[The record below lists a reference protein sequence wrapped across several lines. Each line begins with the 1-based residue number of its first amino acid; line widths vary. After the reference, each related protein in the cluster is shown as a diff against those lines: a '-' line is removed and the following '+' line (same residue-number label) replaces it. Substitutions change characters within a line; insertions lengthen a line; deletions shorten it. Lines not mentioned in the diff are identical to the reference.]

1 MSIPQLSVGQYD
13 LIFKATSKQDN
24 GDVWASAKSILF
36 TVTED
41 SIIEG
46 WKENVPS
53 MAPAVRPD
61 GKRSE
66 FYLDPLS
73 ADYGKIEQ
81 NGVNNVDGE
90 ASTMATV
97 TLSGNWS
104 FYTKSGSTKGIRNAR
119 VEVLYRDQFYIWRTI
134 ATTYTSAYSGDWSV
148 SYTPPSNHNYW
159 EVRVYST
166 SSNATVKNASGGL
179 YYSFTNYLNLAN
191 GENIGTWIVSSG
203 TNTEKAMWVYDD
215 AITSRNFL
223 ILGGKDPG
231 SLNNIYW
238 DASTTGTS
246 YHSSGSI
253 YLNKDAPGTSVPI
266 HEMGHNFMYNLYGSM
281 PPSNCPNPH
290 TIQGKSNTGC
300 AWVEGWAEFLPL
312 AVTYNPTYYYGSGG
326 SLNLE
331 NTSSFQPGDS
341 GDDVERRV
349 AGAL

>member
-1 MSIPQLSVGQYD
+1 VSIPQLSVGQYD

-179 YYSFTNYLNLAN
+179 YYSFTNYL
-191 GENIGTWIVSSG
+191 V
-203 TNTEKAMWVYDD
+203 D
-215 AITSRNFL
+215 A
-223 ILGGKDPG
+223 
-231 SLNNIYW
+231 
-238 DASTTGTS
+238 
-246 YHSSGSI
+246 H
-253 YLNKDAPGTSVPI
+253 V
-266 HEMGHNFMYNLYGSM
+266 
-281 PPSNCPNPH
+281 NC
-290 TIQGKSNTGC
+290 
-300 AWVEGWAEFLPL
+300 
-312 AVTYNPTYYYGSGG
+312 
-326 SLNLE
+326 
-331 NTSSFQPGDS
+331 
-341 GDDVERRV
+341 RRV
-349 AGAL
+349 SQRH